1 MPQQRLNCWEFKNC
15 ERQPGG
21 KKAQSLGLC
30 PAAVDASFSGI
41 NDGKNAGRICWAV
54 AGTCCGGK
62 VQGTFAEKR
71 RSCVSC
77 DFYQYVQEQ
86 EGTSVTNKKL
96 LRFFSGDQTGRL
108 LLDMTQCRFV
118 RAGDRIIR
126 QGEIRDRA
134 YIIQR
139 GSCLVIVEKDGQL
152 HPVDHRGRGDIV
164 GVTSILTGEPQMAH
178 VEAETDVELWA
189 LEGTMINSI
198 SSEHPELFDLLT
210 EIVASRFDTTRP
222 TADRKIS
229 KYIASDII
237 GRGAFSIVYGGIH
250 AGLNMPVTIKMMK
263 HDLAMN
269 PEFLQSFKNEARVIA
284 KLNHENIVQVYDIEE
299 RYRTVFI
306 IMERLTGNTLD
317 VLLRSVGKL
326 PPQRATHFLI
336 QICKGLQYAHQ
347 HGIVHQDIK
356 PDNIFVL
363 PDDVVKILDFG
374 LACPLGSENFLR
386 GTPFYMSPEQVR
398 CAPVDQRSDIYSLGL
413 VVYEMLIGK
422 RPFDGDNQWK
432 TMEMRAN
439 QEIPDPAA
447 EMPALPAALR
457 DFILKACSRRPSER
471 YQNIT
476 EALEALKVLG
486 RDYGLTNGE
495 VVNTKRKVRMF
506 YLVYGDEQK
515 NGLTTA
521 MDEFNAKVK
530 SLGIEL
536 KVGQTIDL

>member
-1 MPQQRLNCWEFKNC
+1 MPSEKLNCWEFKKC
-15 ERQPGG
+15 GRQPGG
-21 KKAQSLGLC
+21 KKAETLGLC
-30 PAAVDASFSGI
+30 TAAVDESFSGI
-41 NDGKNAGRICWAV
+41 NNGKNAGRICWAV

-77 DFYQYVQEQ
+77 GFYKYVQKQ
-86 EGTSVTNKKL
+86 EGTSIANQKL
-96 LRFFSGDQTGRL
+96 LRFFSEDRTGKM

-118 RAGDRIIR
+118 RAGERIVR
-126 QGEIRDRA
+126 QGEIRDKA

-152 HPVDHRGRGDIV
+152 HPVDHRRRGDII

-189 LEGTMINSI
+189 LEDSMLNNI

-229 KYIASDII
+229 KYVASDII

-269 PEFLQSFKNEARVIA
+269 PEFLQSFKNEAKVIA

-317 VLLRSVGKL
+317 ILLRSVGKL

-336 QICKGLQYAHQ
+336 QICEGLQYAHQ

-356 PDNIFVL
+356 PANIFVL
-363 PDDVVKILDFG
+363 PDDKVKILDFG
-374 LACPLGSENFLR
+374 LACPFGSENFLR
-386 GTPFYMSPEQVR
+386 GTPFYMSPEQVQ
-398 CAPVDQRSDIYSLGL
+398 CFPVDQRSDIYSLGL
-413 VVYEMLIGK
+413 VVYEMLTGK
-422 RPFDGDNQWK
+422 RPFDEDNQWK
-432 TMEMRAN
+432 VMEMRAN
-439 QEIPDPAA
+439 QEIPDPAV
-447 EMPALPAALR
+447 EIPDLPATLR
-457 DFILKACSRRPSER
+457 DFILKACSRDPSGR

-486 RDYGLTNGE
+486 SGYGLTNGA
-495 VVNTKRKVRMF
+495 VVKPKRKVRMF
-506 YLVYGDEQK
+506 YLIYGDEQQS
-515 NGLTTA
+515 GLSTA
-521 MDEFNAKVK
+521 MDEFNAKVQQ
-530 SLGIEL
+530 LGLEL
-536 KVGQTIDL
+536 KAGPFIDL

>member
-1 MPQQRLNCWEFKNC
+1 MPSEKLNCWEFKKC
-15 ERQPGG
+15 GRQPGG
-21 KKAQSLGLC
+21 KKAETLGLC
-30 PAAVDASFSGI
+30 TAAVDESFSGI
-41 NDGKNAGRICWAV
+41 NNGKNAGRICWAV

-77 DFYQYVQEQ
+77 GFYKYVQKQ
-86 EGTSVTNKKL
+86 EGTSIANQKL
-96 LRFFSGDQTGRL
+96 LRFFSEDRTGKM

-118 RAGDRIIR
+118 RAGERIVR
-126 QGEIRDRA
+126 QGEIRDKA

-152 HPVDHRGRGDIV
+152 HPVDHRRRGDII

-189 LEGTMINSI
+189 LEDSMLNNI

-229 KYIASDII
+229 KYVASDII

-269 PEFLQSFKNEARVIA
+269 PEFLQSFKNEAKVIA

-317 VLLRSVGKL
+317 ILLRSVGKL

-336 QICKGLQYAHQ
+336 QICEGLQYAHQ

-356 PDNIFVL
+356 PANIFVL
-363 PDDVVKILDFG
+363 PDDKVKILDFG
-374 LACPLGSENFLR
+374 LACPFGSENFLR
-386 GTPFYMSPEQVR
+386 GTPFYMSPEQVQ
-398 CAPVDQRSDIYSLGL
+398 CFPVDQRSDIYSLGL
-413 VVYEMLIGK
+413 VVYEMLTGK
-422 RPFDGDNQWK
+422 RPFDEDNQWK
-432 TMEMRAN
+432 VMEMRAN
-439 QEIPDPAA
+439 QEIPDPAV
-447 EMPALPAALR
+447 EIPDLPATLR
-457 DFILKACSRRPSER
+457 DFILKACSRDPSGR

-486 RDYGLTNGE
+486 SGYGLTNGAA
-495 VVNTKRKVRMF
+495 VKPKRKVRMF
-506 YLVYGDEQK
+506 YLIYGDEQQS
-515 NGLTTA
+515 GLSTA
-521 MDEFNAKVK
+521 MDEFNAKVQQ
-530 SLGIEL
+530 LGLEL
-536 KVGQTIDL
+536 KAGPFIDL

>member
-1 MPQQRLNCWEFKNC
+1 MPSEKLNCWEFKKC
-15 ERQPGG
+15 GRQPGG
-21 KKAQSLGLC
+21 KKAETLGLC
-30 PAAVDASFSGI
+30 PAAVDESFSGI
-41 NDGKNAGRICWAV
+41 NNGKNAGRICWAV

-77 DFYQYVQEQ
+77 GFYKYVQKQ
-86 EGTSVTNKKL
+86 EGTSIANQKL
-96 LRFFSGDQTGRL
+96 LRFFSEDRTGKM

-118 RAGDRIIR
+118 RAGERIVR
-126 QGEIRDRA
+126 QGEIRDKA

-152 HPVDHRGRGDIV
+152 HPVDHRRRGDII

-189 LEGTMINSI
+189 LEDSMLNNI

-229 KYIASDII
+229 KYVASDII

-269 PEFLQSFKNEARVIA
+269 PEFLQSFKNEAKVIA

-317 VLLRSVGKL
+317 ILLRSVGKL

-336 QICKGLQYAHQ
+336 QICEGLQYAHQ

-356 PDNIFVL
+356 PANIFVL
-363 PDDVVKILDFG
+363 PDDKVKILDFG
-374 LACPLGSENFLR
+374 LACPFGSENFLR
-386 GTPFYMSPEQVR
+386 GTPFYMSPEQVQ
-398 CAPVDQRSDIYSLGL
+398 CFPVDQRSDIYSLGL
-413 VVYEMLIGK
+413 VVYEMLTGK
-422 RPFDGDNQWK
+422 RPFDEDNQWK
-432 TMEMRAN
+432 VMEMRAN
-439 QEIPDPAA
+439 QEIPDPAV
-447 EMPALPAALR
+447 EMPDLPATLR
-457 DFILKACSRRPSER
+457 DFILKACSRDPSGR

-486 RDYGLTNGE
+486 SGYGLTNGAA
-495 VVNTKRKVRMF
+495 VKPKRKVRMF
-506 YLVYGDEQK
+506 YLIYGDEQQS
-515 NGLTTA
+515 GLSTA
-521 MDEFNAKVK
+521 MDEFNAKVQQ
-530 SLGIEL
+530 LGLEL
-536 KVGQTIDL
+536 KAGPFIDL

>member
-1 MPQQRLNCWEFKNC
+1 MPSEKLNCWEFKKC
-15 ERQPGG
+15 GRQPGG
-21 KKAQSLGLC
+21 KKAETLGLC
-30 PAAVDASFSGI
+30 TAAVDESFSGI
-41 NDGKNAGRICWAV
+41 NNGKNAGRICWAV

-77 DFYQYVQEQ
+77 GFYKYVQKQ
-86 EGTSVTNKKL
+86 EGTSIANQKL
-96 LRFFSGDQTGRL
+96 LRFFSEDRTGKM

-118 RAGDRIIR
+118 RAGERIVR
-126 QGEIRDRA
+126 QGEIRDKA

-152 HPVDHRGRGDIV
+152 HPVDHRRRGDII

-189 LEGTMINSI
+189 LEDSTLNNI

-229 KYIASDII
+229 KYVASDII

-269 PEFLQSFKNEARVIA
+269 PEFLQSFKNEAKVIA

-317 VLLRSVGKL
+317 ILLRSVGKL

-336 QICKGLQYAHQ
+336 QICEGLQYAHQ

-356 PDNIFVL
+356 PANIFVL
-363 PDDVVKILDFG
+363 PDDKVKILDFG
-374 LACPLGSENFLR
+374 LACPFGSENFLR
-386 GTPFYMSPEQVR
+386 GTPFYMSPEQVQ
-398 CAPVDQRSDIYSLGL
+398 CFPVDQRSDIYSLGL
-413 VVYEMLIGK
+413 VVYEMLTGK
-422 RPFDGDNQWK
+422 RPFDEDNQWK
-432 TMEMRAN
+432 VMEMRAN
-439 QEIPDPAA
+439 QEIPDPAV
-447 EMPALPAALR
+447 EIPDLPATLR
-457 DFILKACSRRPSER
+457 DFILKACSRDPSGR

-486 RDYGLTNGE
+486 SGYGLTNGAA
-495 VVNTKRKVRMF
+495 VKPKRKVRMF
-506 YLVYGDEQK
+506 YLIYGDEQQS
-515 NGLTTA
+515 GLSTA
-521 MDEFNAKVK
+521 MDEFNAKVQQ
-530 SLGIEL
+530 LGLEL
-536 KVGQTIDL
+536 KAGPFIDL